1 MVVRITEIV
10 IVTVDEVMVRL
21 VMVLLWVCHC
31 GSHGEVGDITYG
43 YGSVVVWDTELVM
56 VTLDVVVVMVRL
68 LIVTLVVVLWSWW

>member
-1 MVVRITEIV
+1 MRITEIV

-21 VMVLLWVCHC
+21 VMVLLWVWHC
-31 GSHGEVGDITYG
+31 GSHGEVDDITYG